1 MSLQATRTISAAW
14 GVPGHCFDPAPLS
27 GPNAFDGS
35 LEGARLTRIMSEVGQ
50 DPEGRRGE
58 DGEWETKEQM
68 AHLMGVDVI
77 LYQSIDAS

>member
-1 MSLQATRTISAAW
+1 
-14 GVPGHCFDPAPLS
+14 
-27 GPNAFDGS
+27 
-35 LEGARLTRIMSEVGQ
+35 MSEVGQ
-50 DPEGRRGE
+50 DPEGRWGRGE